1 MLPEIN
7 GHATG
12 IRVVTDFIVLGPLQ
26 RLASGEGSGGF
37 EAQRGGTG
45 AFRLPP
51 PTRAPKIKKM

>member
-37 EAQRGGTG
+37 EAQSGGTG
-45 AFRLPP
+45 AFRLSLNPR
-51 PTRAPKIKKM
+51 TQD